1 MSMEQ
6 KAARRTRK
14 QRAGV
19 FDIRSIIGLLLGIYG
34 LVLTITGLV
43 STSDQ
48 DLAKSGGVNL
58 NLWTGLALLL
68 AAAVFFVWA
77 RLRPVLVPADNPGE
91 HGPSD
96 TQPPA
101 H

>member
-6 KAARRTRK
+6 NAARRTRK

-19 FDIRSIIGLLLGIYG
+19 FDVRAIIGLLLGIYG
-34 LVLTITGLV
+34 VVLTITGLV
-43 STSDQ
+43 STSEQ
-48 DLAKSGGVNL
+48 DLAKAGGVNL
-58 NLWTGLALLL
+58 NLWTGIGLLL
-68 AAAVFFVWA
+68 ASAAFLVWA

-91 HGPSD
+91 HGASD
-96 TQPPA
+96 TRPPG